1 MADRICPVDAG
12 AKKFPVR
19 PETAAELYER
29 MSQAGLFEA
38 DIEESFIRCGGHGG
52 QKVNKTSSGVYLVHR
67 PTGTEVK
74 CTKERS
80 QGLNRFFARRM
91 LVAKLVELSGG
102 EKTPA
107 TSIADKIR
115 KQKRRRMARSR
126 SGGNAGQDL
135 TSPAKGR
142 ERTDEKN

>member
-1 MADRICPVDAG
+1 MDAG

-19 PETAAELYER
+19 PETAAELYEN

-38 DIEESFIRCGGHGG
+38 DIEESFIKCSGHGG
-52 QKVNKTSSGVYLVHR
+52 QKVNKTSSGVYLLHR

-91 LVAKLVELSGG
+91 LVDKLVEKLIELSGG
-102 EKTPA
+102 ERTPA
-107 TSIADKIR
+107 TGIADKIR
-115 KQKRRRMARSR
+115 KQKKRRMARSR
-126 SGGNAGQDL
+126 SGGNAETTQ
-135 TSPAKGR
+135 T
-142 ERTDEKN
+142 TDEKA